1 VEASCLSCDGLKDRR
16 PQFVKDGY
24 PQDLTYNFRAGDFRG
39 MYAVLIPDEV
49 QSVIQNTIH

>member
-1 VEASCLSCDGLKDRR
+1 MEASCLSCDGLKDRR

-24 PQDLTYNFRAGDFRG
+24 PQDLAYNFRAGDFRG